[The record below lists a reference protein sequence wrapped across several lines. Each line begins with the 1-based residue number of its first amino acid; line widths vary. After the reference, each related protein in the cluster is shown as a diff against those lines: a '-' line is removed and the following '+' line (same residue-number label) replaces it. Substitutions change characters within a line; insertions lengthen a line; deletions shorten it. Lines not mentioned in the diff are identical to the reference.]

1 MELVLD
7 IGELERIERAAI
19 TTLTPLLSADV
30 TRMIAALK
38 PRDDDYARIFIGAS
52 AEQARRGYR
61 ELWDAPPQQLGSP
74 TQTEVLATAATA
86 ALLRTENPRSAQ
98 FPGGYRTIA
107 DQLQPE
113 RIWVRF
119 ELVEPGTT
127 AGMSY
132 DGLVWLEDRWAWFPK
147 PWRYLTGTELSQE
160 N

>member
-19 TTLTPLLSADV
+19 TALTPLVSGHV
-30 TRMIAALK
+30 TGLIAALR

-52 AEQARRGYR
+52 ADAARRGYQG
-61 ELWDAPPQQLGSP
+61 LWDAPPTSLGSP
-74 TQTEVLATAATA
+74 AQIEVLATAATA

-127 AGMSY
+127 AGMAY

-147 PWRYLTGTELSQE
+147 PWRYLTSSAINQQ